1 MKILIM
7 NFSKCFRFFS
17 SDLHK
22 FKLETQVKTL
32 AHTVDEKE
40 VGTKDAIAI
49 ILSLNAS
56 QKLLISGV
64 LKGTLMQI

>member
-1 MKILIM
+1 MKILVI
-7 NFSKCFRFFS
+7 NFSRCFRFFS
-17 SDLHK
+17 SDLRK
-22 FKLETQVKTL
+22 FKLETKVKTL
-32 AHTVDEKE
+32 AHIVDEKQ

-56 QKLLISGV
+56 QKLLMSGM